1 MHTGTPAVLPFRPP
15 GIPSPPAA
23 FSVVR
28 SGFGR
33 PRNFFHSSVTIW
45 GRTGFDGEQGG
56 SRVRAELALV
66 KRHFIPAND
75 NYALAA

>member
-1 MHTGTPAVLPFRPP
+1 MRAGAPAVLPFRPP

-28 SGFGR
+28 SGYGR
-33 PRNFFHSSVTIW
+33 PRQFFHGSFTIW
-45 GRTGFDGEQGG
+45 GRTGFDGE
-56 SRVRAELALV
+56 ALV

-75 NYALAA
+75 NFALAA